1 MKINIVLV
9 LLITRGEKKM
19 KVLGLS
25 FGRTMKCSEILVK
38 EALFKAKEAGAEVR
52 FISTVNMDIQHCK
65 GCGACSAG
73 RDRGKQIKCII
84 KDDYEILEQAVL
96 DADAVIVAAP
106 VYILGP
112 VGQFK
117 NFVDRFG
124 PAHDRPALVAEQ
136 NKRIAAGTELLDERS
151 FKDRYVGYISV
162 GGAST
167 QNWVSLGLPTMHL
180 FGTSL
185 MMKVVGHVDAYDMGR
200 TANPVFDQELIRK
213 VGELGQKAAEAV
225 GKPYSEVQWI
235 GEEGACPVCHNNL
248 ITVNK
253 TTTVECP
260 ICGITGKLSIQGDEL
275 KIEFSKEQQNRA
287 RNTRNGLQE
296 HFEEIQGMKD
306 VAIPKIMATKDTLPG
321 MLQKY
326 KEFSEDW
333 SA

>member
-1 MKINIVLV
+1 
-9 LLITRGEKKM
+9 M

-38 EALFKAKEAGAEVR
+38 EALLKAKEAGAEVK

-96 DADAVIVAAP
+96 EADGIIVAAP
-106 VYILGP
+106 VFAIAP

-117 NFVDRFG
+117 NFIDRFG
-124 PAHDRPALVAEQ
+124 PAHDRAALEAEQ
-136 NKRIAAGTELLDERS
+136 KKRIEAGTELLDERALRN
-151 FKDRYVGYISV
+151 KYVGYISV

-167 QNWVSLGLPTMHL
+167 QNWVSLGLPSMHI
-180 FGTSL
+180 FGFSVA
-185 MMKVVGHVDAYDMGR
+185 MKVVGQIDAYDMGR
-200 TANPVFDQELIRK
+200 TANPVLDENLIGRA
-213 VGELGQKAAEAV
+213 GELGRRVAEAV
-225 GKPYSEVQWI
+225 GRPYSEVEWF
-235 GEEGACPVCHNNL
+235 GEEGTCPVCHNNL
-248 ITVNK
+248 LTVNK

-260 ICGITGKLSIQGDEL
+260 VCGITGKLSIMGDEL
-275 KIEFSKEQQNRA
+275 KVKISIEQQNRA
-287 RNTRNGLQE
+287 RNTYNGLLE
-296 HFEEIQGMKD
+296 HYLEIQGMKD
-306 VAIPKIMATKDTLPG
+306 VAIPKIIATKDTLPG

-326 KEFSEDW
+326 KDFSEDW